1 MKISN
6 LIIAAFLVLLAVSC
20 GKKDQ
25 LISNPKQLED
35 IDQMLQV
42 QKQLTANSNSK
53 VWDIFNQPLTGDERQ
68 AMEYLYAYMP
78 LSDLGDYPAGFFLA
92 NVRKSLLARKEM
104 TWGKKIPEAL
114 FLHFV
119 LPVRINNE
127 NLDSFRIVMYDEIK
141 ARVQGMTM
149 EQAALEINHWCHEKV
164 VYRGT
169 DIRTSAP
176 LSTIR
181 KAFGR
186 CGEMSTFTVSAL
198 RAAGIPARQVY
209 TPRWAHSDDNH
220 AWVEVW
226 VDGIWKYMGACE
238 PDARLNMGWFTEP
251 SKRTLLVHTRAYG
264 KYFGPEDVVVKED
277 RFSELNLTSNYATV
291 KRIYVDV
298 KNTDGTPARNAKVE
312 FQLYNYA
319 EYFPIATQYT
329 DPNGLASIAMGLGE
343 IIVWASNGKQ
353 FGFEKVSV
361 SETDTVKLVLADEEM
376 NGKHFDFDFVPPH
389 LIKDTTQITDA
400 EKAFNEKR
408 LAQEDSIRTC
418 YTATFKTDAWSKA
431 LAKELGLS
439 EEAVVRAIR
448 LSYGNWGE
456 IEQYLR
462 ENARDANV
470 LNLLKG
476 ISDKDFS
483 DTKAAILTT
492 HLKNTIHNAD
502 VPDDIFVS
510 DVLAPRVANEMLRNW
525 RKFLQDAFAA
535 EKDAFVTDPQQLTGW
550 IKKNITI
557 NAIANKHSRTAL
569 SPVAVYNLRVSDSQ
583 SRDFFYVAV
592 CRALGIPA
600 RLNPATGMPEFYQNS
615 EWMRAAF
622 TDDVPAVP
630 VTGKLVL
637 VNGDNPIEPQYMI
650 HFTIGKLIDGN
661 YQTLQYPFTQKVT
674 ELGELDLE
682 AGDYDLVT
690 GNRLEDGSVLSTCD
704 FFTIKPGKTTKMT
717 VTLRQAVNAP
727 KAIARLDFKSLN
739 ILQLDDEKVVSLDQ
753 VANGKNRVLALLD
766 PNKETSKHILNDLG
780 DYLEHFDAWNGEFIF
795 LASADRPQLGAVLD
809 SYRLPENYISGYD
822 KDNNVLEALMKN
834 FGEDVKSKLPLVILT
849 DAGGQVFLFSSGYK
863 IGIGE
868 QLLKVIPALS
878 MAGSSSCCQP

>member
-1 MKISN
+1 MKVKS
-6 LIIAAFLVLLAVSC
+6 LIIVAFVVLIATSC
-20 GKKDQ
+20 SKKEQ

-35 IDQMLQV
+35 ISHMLEV
-42 QKQLTANSNSK
+42 QKELTANSNIK
-53 VWDIFNQPLTGDERQ
+53 VWDVFNQPLTDDERQ
-68 AMEYLYAYMP
+68 AMEYMYAYMP
-78 LSDLGDYPAGFFLA
+78 LSDLGDYSADFILA
-92 NVRKSLLARKEM
+92 NVRKSLQTREDM
-104 TWGKKIPEAL
+104 TWGKSIPEDL

-141 ARVQGMTM
+141 ARVQGMKM

-226 VDGIWKYMGACE
+226 VDGVWKYLGACE

-277 RFSELNLTSNYATV
+277 RFSELNLTSNYAAV

-298 KNTDGTPARNAKVE
+298 KNTDGTPAQNAKVE

-329 DPNGLASIAMGLGE
+329 DDKGFASISMGLGE
-343 IIVWASNGKQ
+343 IIVWASKGKQ
-353 FGFEKVSV
+353 FNFEKISV
-361 SETDTVKLVLADEEM
+361 SETDTVKLVLADEQM
-376 NGKHFDFDFVPPH
+376 DGKHFSFDFVPPH
-389 LIKDTTQITDA
+389 LIKDTTQITEA
-400 EKAFNEKR
+400 EKALNEKR
-408 LAQEDSIRTC
+408 LALEDSIRTC
-418 YTATFKTDAWSKA
+418 YTATFKTDEWSKT
-431 LAKELGLS
+431 LAKETGLD
-439 EEAVVRAIR
+439 EEAVVKAIH
-448 LSYGNWGE
+448 LSYGNWAE

-462 ENARDANV
+462 DNAKDANV

-502 VPDDIFVS
+502 VPNDIFVEY
-510 DVLAPRVANEMLRNW
+510 VLVPRVTNEMLRNW
-525 RKFLQDAFAA
+525 RKFLQDAFST
-535 EKDAFVTDPQQLTGW
+535 EKEAFVQNPQQLTEW
-550 IKKNITI
+550 IKQNMTI
-557 NAIANKHSRTAL
+557 NDIANKHSRTEL
-569 SPVAVYNLRVSDSQ
+569 SPIAVYNLRVSDTH
-583 SRDFFYVAV
+583 SRDFFYVAT

-600 RLNPATGMPEFYQNS
+600 RFNPATEMPEFWKDG
-615 EWMRAAF
+615 EWVRAAF
-622 TDDVPAVP
+622 TDDMLAVP
-630 VTGKLVL
+630 ETGKLVL
-637 VNGDNPIEPQYMI
+637 ENGKNPIEPQYMI

-661 YQTLQYPFTQKVT
+661 YQTLQYPFTKKVT
-674 ELGELDLE
+674 EIGELELE
-682 AGDYDLVT
+682 AGDYYLVT

-704 FFTIKPGKTTKMT
+704 FFTVEPGKTTKMT
-717 VTLRQAVNAP
+717 VTLRQSVNAP
-727 KAIARLDFKSLN
+727 KAIAQLDFKKLD
-739 ILQLDDEKVVSLDQ
+739 ILSLDDKKVVSLDQ
-753 VANGKNRVLALLD
+753 LANGKNMVLAVLD

-780 DYLEHFDAWNGEFIF
+780 DYLEHFNAWTGEFVFI
-795 LASADRPQLGAVLD
+795 ASEDRPQLADVLN
-809 SYRLPENYISGYD
+809 SYHLPKSYIGGFD
-822 KDNNVLEALMKN
+822 KNNNVLQALMKE
-834 FGEDVKSKLPLVILT
+834 FGEDVKGSLPLVILT
-849 DAGGQVFLFSSGYK
+849 DADGQVFLFSSGYK

-868 QLLKVIPALS
+868 QLLKVIPGMT
-878 MAGSSSCCQP
+878 MAGVEACCKP